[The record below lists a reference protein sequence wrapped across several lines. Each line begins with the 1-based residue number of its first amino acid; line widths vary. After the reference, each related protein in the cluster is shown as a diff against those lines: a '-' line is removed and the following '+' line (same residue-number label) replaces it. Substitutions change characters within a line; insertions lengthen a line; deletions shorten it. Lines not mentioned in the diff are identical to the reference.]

1 MFSFIVALALY
12 LAASPVQA
20 AGTLG
25 AYRAF
30 LPASAPRPAVA
41 ARPAETAVSAPVKK
55 DLRRLGVEI
64 KAASAAVVDWDSG
77 VWLFEKDPD
86 TTRPIASLTKLVT
99 VLTALDQDLDWDQRL
114 EIIKADIRSGSGEYL
129 FIGETATV
137 RDLFNLSLIASSNEA
152 AAALARSTGLSEPEF
167 VAKMNLKARELG
179 LVAGHFVEPTGL
191 DPADSASARDV
202 ALLVKAAV
210 GVPIIAE
217 TVVKKEYVYQPREG
231 VQRRARSTN
240 LLLDSFIS
248 KPPFSFLGGKTGY
261 LEEAGYCFGAAAA
274 DGEGHRVVA
283 VVLGADTK
291 EERFEAVKK
300 LVYWVFDA
308 FAWPAPAAR

>member
-1 MFSFIVALALY
+1 MFSLIVALALY
-12 LAASPVQA
+12 LAASPVRA
-20 AGTLG
+20 ADALG

-30 LPASAPRPAVA
+30 LPESAPRPAVISQL
-41 ARPAETAVSAPVKK
+41 AETARPAPVKK
-55 DLRRLGVEI
+55 DQRRLGVEI
-64 KAASAAVVDWDSG
+64 RAASAAVLDWDSG
-77 VWLFEKDPD
+77 AWLFEKDPD
-86 TTRPIASLTKLVT
+86 MARPIASLTKLVT
-99 VLTALDQDLDWDQRL
+99 VLTALDQDLDWDRRVDIT
-114 EIIKADIRSGSGEYL
+114 EADFRSGSGEYL
-129 FIGETATV
+129 FVGETASV

-152 AAALARSTGLSEPEF
+152 AAALARSTGLAEPEF

-179 LVAGHFVEPTGL
+179 LAAGHFVEPTGL
-191 DPADSASARDV
+191 DPADSASAHDV

-210 GVPIIAE
+210 GIPVIAE
-217 TVVKKEYVYQPREG
+217 TVVKKEYLYQPRAG

-248 KPPFSFLGGKTGY
+248 KPPFSLLGGKTGY
-261 LEEAGYCFGAAAA
+261 LQEAGYCFGAAAA
-274 DGEGHRVVA
+274 DGDGHRVVA

-308 FAWPAPAAR
+308 FTWPAAAAR